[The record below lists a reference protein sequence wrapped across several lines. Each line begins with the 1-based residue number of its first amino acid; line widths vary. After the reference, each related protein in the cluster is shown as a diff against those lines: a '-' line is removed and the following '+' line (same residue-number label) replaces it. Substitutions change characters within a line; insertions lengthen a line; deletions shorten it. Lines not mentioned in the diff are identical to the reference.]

1 MYFDTTKVNSILI
14 CNNCEERLDIPK
26 SLPCGEVICSICA
39 SSIQINDN
47 KFTCLL
53 CKNKHE
59 MPIDGLPNSKLL
71 LKLLAIEPTKVS
83 RGKLF
88 DTLERLLDEIQKK
101 RNFIKLGIESSN
113 DLIKEYCIDLRNSV
127 QLTVEEA
134 IQQINDISDKIIEEI
149 DKYEQELIGLN
160 NTNSLLLQN
169 FNKIAK
175 DLESFHHNNT
185 EYLKKHVV
193 DDEMIGKSNEEA
205 KNLIKKAELEIQ
217 NLKDIIFDGRLFKFE
232 KNKEK
237 MNKSILGETKVLD
250 KRVIDSLI
258 LVNWSQIKDLIS
270 LCEFPF
276 GKKWSLIYRAS
287 RDGFEANKFHTKCDN
302 KSKTLIIIKSTN
314 GYVFGGYTEKSWNH
328 SGGLFSDAKNDPN
341 SFIFSLINKNQRPIK
356 LKWSQKYAIYCHTMC
371 GPVFGGGSDLS
382 IADQSNVNTDSY
394 SNLGCSFTHP
404 DYAYESNEAKSFLA
418 GSSKFQVSE
427 IEVYSE

>member
-113 DLIKEYCIDLRNSV
+113 YLIKEYCIDLRNSV

-149 DKYEQELIGLN
+149 D
-160 NTNSLLLQN
+160 N
-169 FNKIAK
+169 FK
-175 DLESFHHNNT
+175 
-185 EYLKKHVV
+185 
-193 DDEMIGKSNEEA
+193 NE
-205 KNLIKKAELEIQ
+205 
-217 NLKDIIFDGRLFKFE
+217 F
-232 KNKEK
+232 
-237 MNKSILGETKVLD
+237 
-250 KRVIDSLI
+250 
-258 LVNWSQIKDLIS
+258 
-270 LCEFPF
+270 
-276 GKKWSLIYRAS
+276 
-287 RDGFEANKFHTKCDN
+287 
-302 KSKTLIIIKSTN
+302 
-314 GYVFGGYTEKSWNH
+314 
-328 SGGLFSDAKNDPN
+328 
-341 SFIFSLINKNQRPIK
+341 
-356 LKWSQKYAIYCHTMC
+356 
-371 GPVFGGGSDLS
+371 
-382 IADQSNVNTDSY
+382 
-394 SNLGCSFTHP
+394 
-404 DYAYESNEAKSFLA
+404 
-418 GSSKFQVSE
+418 
-427 IEVYSE
+427 